1 MDIKFTGSTKTFQLM
16 FENYKTGNLFIRT
29 FIIRFNALNQTRE
42 GKCLTL
48 SIYVTEFN
56 GV

>member
-16 FENYKTGNLFIRT
+16 FENYKTGYLFIRT